1 LTVANRGRV
10 AALGAL
16 LVPLLTAA
24 ATGAELPLTLDE
36 AVARALEKNTTIRV
50 EREGLDAAEAAVK
63 GSRGIYD
70 PLVTLESGWGR
81 VSEPVNSSFSGAPA
95 GEAAPTFGAT
105 QAALTVQQLLPTGG
119 TVSLRANGAR
129 QTSDG
134 TFTLLSPSY
143 ATRLGLELRQ
153 PLFRSRKVARSAIRV
168 ASFDRDRAS
177 ASLRGEI
184 ANTVTNVERA
194 YWHLTAAR
202 REVVVR
208 EEALTLAEEQLG
220 ETKIRVEQGVSAE
233 AEVAQPRAE
242 LERRRGELL
251 ASREAVSRAENAL
264 KLLILDD
271 SEADLWVAPV
281 VPKDAAEI
289 ETVPADPAGLMDKA
303 LATRPEIDAAQAV
316 LERRRVETE
325 LARERARPTVD
336 AVASYDRH
344 GLAGEPNPA
353 AGSPPGGGPLIV
365 PPNIDGGWG
374 RSVGTLTDGDF
385 STARVGLVLQL
396 PIGNRAAKANVAIA
410 GSAERQAEIQLAQA
424 RQAVRA
430 EVMDAA
436 ATLETARQRIA
447 AARSAREAAE
457 VQLSAERDR
466 FAAGL
471 STNFLVLTRQ
481 NDLSRARL
489 DEIASIH
496 DYRTARTGVA
506 RATGTLLEE
515 RAIKVEEEGK

>member
-1 LTVANRGRV
+1 MTVASWGRI

-16 LVPLLTAA
+16 LVPVTKGTAL
-24 ATGAELPLTLDE
+24 GAELALTLDE

-50 EREGLDAAEAAVK
+50 EREGLGAAEAAVK

-70 PLVTLESGWGR
+70 PLLTLEGGWGPVR
-81 VSEPVNSSFSGAPA
+81 EPVNSSFSGAPVGA
-95 GEAAPTFGAT
+95 AAPTFEAT
-105 QAALTVQQLLPTGG
+105 QATLSVQQLLPTGG
-119 TVSLRANGAR
+119 TLSVHAAGAR
-129 QTSDG
+129 HTSDG
-134 TFTLLSPSY
+134 TFTLLSPAY
-143 ATRLGLELRQ
+143 ATRLGFALRQ
-153 PLFRSRKVARSAIRV
+153 PLFRSRKVASSTIRV
-168 ASFDRDRAS
+168 ASFDRDRAA
-177 ASLRGEI
+177 ASLRSEI
-184 ANTVTNVERA
+184 ANTVTSVERA

-202 REVVVR
+202 REVGVR
-208 EEALTLAEEQLG
+208 EEALKLAEEQLG
-220 ETKIRVEQGVSAE
+220 ETRIRVEQGVSAE

-251 ASREAVSRAENAL
+251 ASREAMARAENAL

-271 SEADLWVAPV
+271 SETELWVAPV

-289 ETVPADPAGLMDKA
+289 ETVPADPVGWMDKA
-303 LATRPEIDAAQAV
+303 LATRPEVGAAQAV
-316 LERRRVETE
+316 LDRRRIETE

-336 AVASYDRH
+336 AIASYDRH

-353 AGSPPGGGPLIV
+353 AGPPPGGGGLTV

-374 RSVGTLTDGDF
+374 RSVGTLLDGDF
-385 STARVGLVLQL
+385 TTARLGLVFQF
-396 PIGNRAAKANVAIA
+396 PVGNRAAKANVAIA

-424 RQAVRA
+424 RQVVRA